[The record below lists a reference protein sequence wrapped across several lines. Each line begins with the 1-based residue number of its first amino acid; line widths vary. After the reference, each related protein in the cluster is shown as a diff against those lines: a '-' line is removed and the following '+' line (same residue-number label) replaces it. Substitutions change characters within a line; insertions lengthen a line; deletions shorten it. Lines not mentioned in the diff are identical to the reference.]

1 MNSESLHKK
10 LNSKENNG
18 EQMAAAAQAT
28 DYRRYSRGICRR
40 SNNALQVRQDSK
52 LDQRN

>member
-1 MNSESLHKK
+1 MNSEFLHKK

-18 EQMAAAAQAT
+18 EQIAAAVLAGPGP

-40 SNNALQVRQDSK
+40 SNNALQVRP
-52 LDQRN
+52 RF